1 LVVVLSSRPY
11 SDGKRV
17 VRVMSRTYGTIAL
30 WVNEGRGK
38 NRRIA
43 MWHAGAVLE
52 LSGMNR
58 KGSEGLVQFR
68 EARRTVVLDGIIR
81 DPRRSAV
88 VFFICEVIEK
98 TMPEETPH
106 PEVHDLMAQTIL
118 EIESSSALGWLHAA
132 FLGQLIRLLGIAP
145 VEPPSPHF
153 KSLDLPSGDWK
164 FEIGLEQQCLE
175 MPIALGFMG
184 FLKSAAAVPKMWT
197 IADRKR
203 LVLGQVRYLQH
214 QLGVIR
220 EIKSYAVLEAVFDN
234 ER

>member
-1 LVVVLSSRPY
+1 
-11 SDGKRV
+11 
-17 VRVMSRTYGTIAL
+17 MSRTHGAIAL

-43 MWHAGAVLE
+43 MWHAGALLE

-58 KGSEGLVQFR
+58 KGSEGLIRFR
-68 EARRTVVLDGIIR
+68 EARRTVVLDAVIR

-98 TMPEETPH
+98 TMAEETPH
-106 PEVHDLMAQTIL
+106 PEVHDLMARTIC
-118 EIESSSALGWLHAA
+118 EIESSTTLGWIHAA

-145 VEPPSPHF
+145 VSPGNSDF
-153 KSLDLPSGDWK
+153 TSLDLQSGDWK
-164 FEIGLEQQCLE
+164 YEIGLEKESLE
-175 MPIALGFMG
+175 KSIADGFMA
-184 FLKSAAAVPKMWT
+184 FLEPEAPVPTMWS

-214 QLGVIR
+214 QLGTVR

>member
-1 LVVVLSSRPY
+1 MLTSRPY

-17 VRVMSRTYGTIAL
+17 VRVMSRSYGVIAL

-43 MWHAGAVLE
+43 MWHPGAVLE

-58 KGSEGLVQFR
+58 KGSEGLIRFR
-68 EARRTVVLDGIIR
+68 EVRRTVVLDAVIR

-106 PEVHDLMAQTIL
+106 PEIHDLMATTIL
-118 EIESSSALGWLHAA
+118 EIESSSALGWIHAA
-132 FLGQLIRLLGIAP
+132 FLGQLIQLLGIAP
-145 VEPPSPHF
+145 VAPASLNL
-153 KSLDLPSGDWK
+153 KSLDLQSGDWK
-164 FEIGLEQQCLE
+164 FEMGLEKESLE
-175 MPIALGFMG
+175 RNIADGFMA
-184 FLKSAAAVPKMWT
+184 FLEPEAAIPKMWSV
-197 IADRKR
+197 ADRKR
-203 LVLGQVRYLQH
+203 LILGQVRYLQH
-214 QLGVIR
+214 QLGVVR